1 MDVSTPFLAG
11 AALAAVALIGVIA
24 GREILRRLR
33 IRRKIAERL
42 AAIARENGGR

>member
-1 MDVSTPFLAG
+1 MDVSTSFLTG
-11 AALAAVALIGVIA
+11 VALAAVALGAIWTA
-24 GREILRRLR
+24 RAILRRRR